1 MLSFLT
7 ANLSTILVGAAVFG
21 LVGLSLRAT
30 IRGLKSGKCAGCK
43 GCSGCSGSCHGC
55 HTGH

>member
-21 LVGLSLRAT
+21 LVGLSARLETVIFVTGRNT
-30 IRGLKSGKCAGCK
+30 GQFHFRGLPTS
-43 GCSGCSGSCHGC
+43 
-55 HTGH
+55 TFQP

>member
-21 LVGLSLRAT
+21 LVGLSVRAT
-30 IRGLKSGKCAGCK
+30 IRDLQSGQCAGCK
-43 GCSGCSGSCHGC
+43 GCNGCSGSCHSC